1 MSEPG
6 PRVSVVMVTRD
17 RREDVLRTLDRL
29 RRLPERPPVV
39 VVDNGSTDGTP
50 AAVEAKAPEA
60 RVIRAGRNL
69 GGAGR
74 NLGVAVTETPYV
86 AFCDDDSWPD
96 AGALRHAANV
106 LDACPRLALL
116 NGLVLGP
123 DGCDDPFCAELERSP
138 LPIEPGM
145 PGPALLGFMAC
156 AAVVRRGPFLA
167 AGGFEER
174 FGVGGEED
182 LLALDLAAAG
192 WWLCYDPGY
201 VVHHHP
207 SATGPRAGRRATV
220 IRNAVWTAW
229 LRRSLRGAARRTAY
243 LAAGWRRDRATAGGL
258 LAAAAGLPWVLARRR
273 VVPASLEAARDLLDL
288 RPPGRM
294 SPPLPTNVLG
304 EEP

>member
-1 MSEPG
+1 MNEPSS
-6 PRVSVVMVTRD
+6 RVSVVMVTRD

-50 AAVEAKAPEA
+50 AAVEANAPDV

-74 NLGVAVTETPYV
+74 NLGVAAAETPYV
-86 AFCDDDSWPD
+86 AFCDDDSWPEP
-96 AGALRHAANV
+96 GALRHAANV

-116 NGLVLGP
+116 HGRVLGP
-123 DGCDDPFCAELERSP
+123 DGRDDPFCVELGRSP
-138 LPIEPGM
+138 LPTESGM

-156 AAVVRRGPFLA
+156 AAVVRREPFLA

-207 SATGPRAGRRATV
+207 SVARPRAGRRATV

-229 LRRSLRGAARRTAY
+229 L
-243 LAAGWRRDRATAGGL
+243 
-258 LAAAAGLPWVLARRR
+258 
-273 VVPASLEAARDLLDL
+273 
-288 RPPGRM
+288 
-294 SPPLPTNVLG
+294 
-304 EEP
+304 